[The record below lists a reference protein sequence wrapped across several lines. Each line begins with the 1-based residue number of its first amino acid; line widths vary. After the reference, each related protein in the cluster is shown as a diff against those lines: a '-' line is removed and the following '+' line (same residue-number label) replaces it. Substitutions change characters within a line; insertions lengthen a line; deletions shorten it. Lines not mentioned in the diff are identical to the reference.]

1 MENPARLSVEI
12 DRHGIVP
19 AGKREHASTAEYFVV
34 SSYRVVEPVPCA
46 GRAMGHT
53 CVPALVIGARL
64 CPVGHSLI
72 PAGSVVMAHFSR
84 SIELPGAVASGSQ
97 AA

>member
-12 DRHGIVP
+12 DRYGIVP
-19 AGKREHASTAEYFVV
+19 AGKREHASAAGYVAV
-34 SSYRVVEPVPCA
+34 SSYRVIEPVPCA

-53 CVPALVIGARL
+53 CVPALVDGARL

>member
-1 MENPARLSVEI
+1 MEDSARLFVEI
-12 DRHGIVP
+12 DRREITP
-19 AGKREHASTAEYFVV
+19 TGKREHASTAEYFVAAA
-34 SSYRVVEPVPCA
+34 YRVVEPVPCA
-46 GRAMGHT
+46 GRAVGHT
-53 CVPALVIGARL
+53 CVPALVVGARL

-72 PAGSVVMAHFSR
+72 PAGSVVMAHFSH

>member
-1 MENPARLSVEI
+1 MENPARLSVDI
-12 DRHGIVP
+12 DRYGIVP
-19 AGKREHASTAEYFVV
+19 AGKRVLASTAEYFVV
-34 SSYRVVEPVPCA
+34 SSYRVIEPVPCA

-53 CVPALVIGARL
+53 CVPALVVGARL